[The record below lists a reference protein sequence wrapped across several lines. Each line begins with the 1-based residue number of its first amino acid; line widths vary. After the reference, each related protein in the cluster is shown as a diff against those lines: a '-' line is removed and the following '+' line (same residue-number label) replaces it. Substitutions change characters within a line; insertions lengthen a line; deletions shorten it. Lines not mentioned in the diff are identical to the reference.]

1 MHASR
6 KRSRGNVL
14 DTLLEKGIICIALA
28 VVLLMAPHVL
38 KGGTVVIN
46 TVVATVSPFGW
57 VALVLG
63 LLLIAL
69 HLLVLR
75 LRRNLPESAYEEAR
89 ASRFQHSVLPEE
101 LLNPP
106 TRIRLEPLPLDSPP
120 PAETYTSSDLDE
132 TSTIPAEL
140 DGPDTAPASLPPM
153 PPEPS
158 QAWGPEVLR
167 QIEWRRFEAVCEA
180 LMGQAGFQTQSQSH
194 GADGGVDIWLHS
206 RHAQGPVALV
216 KCRHWLRKPVGVRE
230 LREFHGL
237 MTLHQLQRGT
247 YITSGRYTREALEFA
262 HAQRINLLDGPSLL
276 ALIGRRRPEQQ
287 QALLAAAYEGE
298 YWRPTCAHCG
308 VKMVERSVAHNGSAF
323 WGCPA
328 YPACRNTLYMAGAS

>member
-46 TVVATVSPFGW
+46 TVVATISPLGW
-57 VALVLG
+57 VVLVLG

-75 LRRNLPESAYEEAR
+75 LRRKLPHSTHKEAR
-89 ASRFQHSVLPEE
+89 PSRFQHSVLPEE

-106 TRIRLEPLPLDSPP
+106 SRIRLEPLPRDSVPTTEP
-120 PAETYTSSDLDE
+120 YSPSDLDE
-132 TSTIPAEL
+132 TTTIPTEL
-140 DGPDTAPASLPPM
+140 DGPDTTPASLAPT

-158 QAWGPEVLR
+158 LIWGPEVLR
-167 QIEWRRFEAVCEA
+167 QIEWRRFEAVCQA
-180 LMGQAGFQTQSQSH
+180 LMGQAGFQIQSQSH
-194 GADGGVDIWLHS
+194 GADGGVDLWLHS
-206 RHAQGPVALV
+206 RHARGPVALV

-237 MTLHQLQRGT
+237 MTQHQLQRGT
-247 YITSGRYTREALEFA
+247 YITSGRYMREALEFA
-262 HAQRINLLDGPSLL
+262 DAQRINVLDGPSLL

-287 QALLAAAYEGE
+287 QALLAVAYEGE
-298 YWRPTCAHCG
+298 YWRPTCAHCS
-308 VKMVERSVAHNGSAF
+308 VKMVERSVADNGSAF
-323 WGCPA
+323 WGCPT
-328 YPACRNTLYMAGAS
+328 YPACRNTLYTAGAS

>member
-75 LRRNLPESAYEEAR
+75 LRRNLPDSAYEEAR

-106 TRIRLEPLPLDSPP
+106 TRIRLEPLPLDSPLRDP
-120 PAETYTSSDLDE
+120 RLGPKLRKYPHFASAAKATRL
-132 TSTIPAEL
+132 ST
-140 DGPDTAPASLPPM
+140 D
-153 PPEPS
+153 
-158 QAWGPEVLR
+158 PEVG
-167 QIEWRRFEAVCEA
+167 
-180 LMGQAGFQTQSQSH
+180 MAGRCVQ
-194 GADGGVDIWLHS
+194 
-206 RHAQGPVALV
+206 
-216 KCRHWLRKPVGVRE
+216 
-230 LREFHGL
+230 
-237 MTLHQLQRGT
+237 
-247 YITSGRYTREALEFA
+247 
-262 HAQRINLLDGPSLL
+262 
-276 ALIGRRRPEQQ
+276 ALIDVI
-287 QALLAAAYEGE
+287 EGN
-298 YWRPTCAHCG
+298 YGGDPA
-308 VKMVERSVAHNGSAF
+308 KMPYVVNKEAF
-323 WGCPA
+323 
-328 YPACRNTLYMAGAS
+328 SE